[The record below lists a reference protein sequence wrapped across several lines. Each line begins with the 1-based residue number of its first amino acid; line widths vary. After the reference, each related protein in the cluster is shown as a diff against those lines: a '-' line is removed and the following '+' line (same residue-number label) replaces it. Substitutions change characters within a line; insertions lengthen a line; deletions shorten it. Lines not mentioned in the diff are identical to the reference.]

1 MIHSINRRLLKF
13 GKWYELEDVYFQRA
27 LTIFSKDCYLNIIN
41 KRLEE
46 KVREKFDNIHQKYL
60 NCIFSKELKDI
71 YKECNGF
78 NLFSQSL
85 VLFGVAIDS
94 KTGFVSIDLVRN
106 NNNLKNYGFNTSY
119 SDYYAIGYYAKNYF
133 CLKKDSSSG
142 VVVINRDDLKVVHR
156 FTTIKETYEY
166 YICKLAEKYSEDGLK
181 ILVNPSDERI
191 QIENRCTEEL

>member
-46 KVREKFDNIHQKYL
+46 RKLEKSSITFIRSHL

-119 SDYYAIGYYAKNYF
+119 SDYYAWLLCKNYF
-133 CLKKDSSSG
+133 
-142 VVVINRDDLKVVHR
+142 V
-156 FTTIKETYEY
+156 
-166 YICKLAEKYSEDGLK
+166 
-181 ILVNPSDERI
+181 
-191 QIENRCTEEL
+191 